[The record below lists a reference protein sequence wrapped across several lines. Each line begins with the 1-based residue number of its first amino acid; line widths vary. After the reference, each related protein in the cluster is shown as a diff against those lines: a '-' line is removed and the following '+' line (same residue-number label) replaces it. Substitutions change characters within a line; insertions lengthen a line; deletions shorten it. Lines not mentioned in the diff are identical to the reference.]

1 MLKLH
6 KTNLQQRMS
15 NNEQCVRGE
24 RSEFFFELAR
34 MNYLQ
39 PKSYALLA
47 VALAMGTSLHAAD
60 DTAEASDWKAGLISP
75 VANPIYFEDARIT
88 SEIRPIFMQHW
99 LPSQFDFSG
108 GSAPLDGEVRVYALQ
123 LRYALTERLA
133 LIATKDGY
141 IEFKPEGVMANDHGY
156 GFADLAFGLK
166 YALVD
171 SAEHQ
176 LLITPGLTLTIPTGS
191 DDVFQGDGSGEW
203 NLFVSAAKGFND
215 LHLLG
220 NLGFRIPNNTS
231 EQTVQAHYSLQVDY
245 RISDYFVPFV
255 CLNGYTML
263 TEGDDLLPVASGA
276 VSVPLNTEMYDLI
289 NYGSSEVAGTTQIVL
304 GAGLRS
310 NLTKELSVGVAY
322 EVGTSTHQG
331 IFDSRLT
338 IDSILRF

>member
-1 MLKLH
+1 
-6 KTNLQQRMS
+6 MS
-15 NNEQCVRGE
+15 SKEQCGRGE
-24 RSEFFFELAR
+24 GGGISVELAR

-39 PKSYALLA
+39 SKSYAQLA
-47 VALAMGTSLHAAD
+47 AALAMGTSLLAAAAA
-60 DTAEASDWKAGLISP
+60 TEASDWKAGLITP

-88 SEIRPIFMQHW
+88 SEVRPIFMQHW
-99 LPSQFDFSG
+99 LPSQFDYFG
-108 GSAPLDGEVRVYALQ
+108 GTAPLDGEVRVYALQ

-156 GFADLAFGLK
+156 GFADLALGLK
-166 YALVD
+166 YALID
-171 SAEHQ
+171 SADHQ
-176 LLITPGLTLTIPTGS
+176 LLVTPGLTLTIPTGEE
-191 DDVFQGDGSGEW
+191 DVFQGDGAGEW
-203 NLFVSAAKGFND
+203 NLFVSAAKGFDD

-220 NLGFRIPNNTS
+220 NLGFRIPNDFS
-231 EQTVQAHYSLQVDY
+231 EQTAQVHYSLQVDY
-245 RISDYFVPFV
+245 RTCDYFIPFV

-263 TEGDDLLPVASGA
+263 TDGDDLLPVASGA

-310 NLTKELSVGVAY
+310 ELTKDLSIGVAY
-322 EVGTSTHQG
+322 EVGTSTRVG